1 MTGRIA
7 YSAAQPGSFIQVP
20 ELYISTIV
28 RNVDDL
34 TELKTTLLVFY
45 LLSRSR
51 TYPGYVTHGDLLA
64 RAASTLGLD
73 EYTCSHAIDAA
84 VKRGIFLR
92 LSLEDKDGS
101 CEVYVA
107 NLEADLEAI
116 EKLKS
121 GRVMS
126 GAGSTAAPNVFE
138 LYEQNIGIIT
148 PMIAEELRDAQKT
161 YPAEWVEEAFR
172 EAVKARKLN
181 WRYVSRIL
189 ERWIAEGKGSGAHR
203 SGARQ
208 DDPDKYVRGRYGRI
222 VRR

>member
-1 MTGRIA
+1 MSGRIA
-7 YSAAQPGSFIQVP
+7 YSAAQPGSFTQVP
-20 ELYISTIV
+20 EQYLSTV
-28 RNVDDL
+28 MRNVDDL
-34 TELKTTLLVFY
+34 AELKVTLLVFH

-51 TYPGYVTHGDLLA
+51 SYPGYVTHGDLIV
-64 RAASTLGLD
+64 RAASMLGFD
-73 EYTCSHAIDAA
+73 EYECSLAVDAA
-84 VKRGIFLR
+84 VKRGVFLR
-92 LSLEDKDGS
+92 VNLEDKNGA

-121 GRVMS
+121 ERVVS
-126 GAGSTAAPNVFE
+126 GAGAAAPQNVFE

-161 YPAEWVEEAFR
+161 YPAEWIEEAFR
-172 EAVKARKLN
+172 EAVRARKLN

-203 SGARQ
+203 SGARL